1 MALDL
6 SSILLGL
13 ALAGIPLL
21 AVLWQVQR
29 RASTL
34 HAELAMLNE
43 RLNTA
48 QLAQEGLS
56 AQLDA
61 SRDEISDLGQAN
73 AAKQAELAALRRE
86 VELSQ
91 LERDNAR
98 DAAHAWSLERSQKEA
113 ELRRLD
119 AHAAAL
125 AAELRE
131 QQDSHQ
137 QRLSDLQ
144 GSRDEL
150 RAQFAELAGKIFD
163 EREQRFADT
172 SSERLG
178 QLLDPLKE
186 RIQSFE
192 KRVEESYQQEA
203 RERFSLGKEL
213 ERLQQLNLRLSDEA
227 TNLTRA
233 LKGQKTQGNWGELI
247 LERVLEH
254 AGLEKGR
261 EYQTQVSL
269 KGPDGERFQPDV
281 LIMLPGDKQVVVDS
295 KVSLTAYQQY
305 VGADDDVIGQ
315 AALKQHVLSLRN
327 HVKGLAGKD
336 YKRLEGLHSLD
347 FVLLFVPIEAA
358 FSAALQAEPNLF
370 QEAFDRNIVIVS
382 PTTLLA
388 TLRVIDSLWKQ
399 ERQSQN
405 AREIAE
411 RAGWLYDKFVLFIQ
425 DLDEVGNRLQ
435 QLDKAYAAARNKLTE
450 GRGNLVSRSEQLKLL
465 GARASKSLPADLLE
479 RAMPDVDGVA
489 HPAEYARQARSSCRR
504 LRPIAQRS
512 LILKPGSVW
521 HTAAPDFT
529 TATPSD
535 AACGRCYGIRFCLDY
550 SGTCRLSR
558 ALKAAGFTGL
568 GRYSRP
574 AACTSAI
581 ISGRPSALIT
591 TPGTGSPNRARSQRI
606 RSVPTSP
613 PSRW

>member
-1 MALDL
+1 MDL
-6 SSILLGL
+6 TSVLLGL
-13 ALAGIPLL
+13 AGAALPLVALAWQLQRRLSSRQTELSLLEERLATALL
-21 AVLWQVQR
+21 AQDG
-29 RASTL
+29 
-34 HAELAMLNE
+34 LN
-43 RLNTA
+43 
-48 QLAQEGLS
+48 

-61 SRDEISDLGQAN
+61 CRDEISDLGQAN
-73 AAKQAELAALRRE
+73 AVKQADLAAVRRE
-86 VELSQ
+86 VELLQ
-91 LERDNAR
+91 IERDNAR
-98 DAAHAWSLERSQKEA
+98 DAAHAWNLERANKEA

-119 AHAAAL
+119 AQAASL
-125 AAELRE
+125 NAELRE
-131 QQDSHQ
+131 QQESHQ
-137 QRLSDLQ
+137 QRLNDLQ

-163 EREQRFADT
+163 EREQRFAEN
-172 SSERLG
+172 SQHRLG

-192 KRVEESYQQEA
+192 KRVEESYQAEA

-295 KVSLTAYQQY
+295 KVSLTAYQQF
-305 VGADDDVIGQ
+305 VAADDEVIGQ

-435 QLDKAYAAARNKLTE
+435 QLDKAYSAARNKLTE
-450 GRGNLVSRSEQLKLL
+450 GRGNLVSRSEQLRLL

-479 RAMPDVDGVA
+479 RAMTDADGALLELPD
-489 HPAEYARQARSSCRR
+489 
-504 LRPIAQRS
+504 
-512 LILKPGSVW
+512 
-521 HTAAPDFT
+521 
-529 TATPSD
+529 
-535 AACGRCYGIRFCLDY
+535 
-550 SGTCRLSR
+550 
-558 ALKAAGFTGL
+558 
-568 GRYSRP
+568 
-574 AACTSAI
+574 
-581 ISGRPSALIT
+581 
-591 TPGTGSPNRARSQRI
+591 
-606 RSVPTSP
+606 
-613 PSRW
+613 

>member
-1 MALDL
+1 
-6 SSILLGL
+6 
-13 ALAGIPLL
+13 
-21 AVLWQVQR
+21 
-29 RASTL
+29 
-34 HAELAMLNE
+34 MLEE
-43 RLNTA
+43 RLNMA
-48 QLAQEGLS
+48 QLAQEGLN

-73 AAKQAELAALRRE
+73 AAKQAELAALSRE
-86 VELSQ
+86 MELLQ
-91 LERDNAR
+91 VERDNAR
-98 DAAHAWSLERSQKEA
+98 DAAHAWSLERAHKET

-119 AHAAAL
+119 AQSAAQ

-131 QQDSHQ
+131 QQESHQ
-137 QRLSDLQ
+137 QRLNDLQ

-163 EREQRFADT
+163 EREQRFAQT
-172 SSERLG
+172 SNERLG

-192 KRVEESYQQEA
+192 KRVEETYQQEA

-295 KVSLTAYQQY
+295 KVSLTAYQQF
-305 VGADDDVIGQ
+305 VAADDQVIGQ

-465 GARASKSLPADLLE
+465 GARASKSLPPDLLE
-479 RAMPDVDGVA
+479 RAMTDVNGVA
-489 HPAEYARQARSSCRR
+489 HPAE
-504 LRPIAQRS
+504 
-512 LILKPGSVW
+512 
-521 HTAAPDFT
+521 
-529 TATPSD
+529 
-535 AACGRCYGIRFCLDY
+535 
-550 SGTCRLSR
+550 
-558 ALKAAGFTGL
+558 
-568 GRYSRP
+568 
-574 AACTSAI
+574 
-581 ISGRPSALIT
+581 
-591 TPGTGSPNRARSQRI
+591 
-606 RSVPTSP
+606 
-613 PSRW
+613 

>member
-6 SSILLGL
+6 TSLLLGL
-13 ALAGIPLL
+13 AGAAVPLL
-21 AVLWQVQR
+21 ALAWQLQR
-29 RASTL
+29 RASAAQ
-34 HAELAMLNE
+34 AELVLLDE
-43 RLNTA
+43 RLSSA
-48 QLAQEGLS
+48 RLAADGLG

-61 SRDEISDLGQAN
+61 SRDEVSDLSQAN
-73 AAKQAELAALRRE
+73 TVKQAELAALRRE
-86 VELSQ
+86 VELLQ
-91 LERDNAR
+91 IERDNGR
-98 DAAHAWSLERSQKEA
+98 DAAHAWNLERAQKEA

-119 AHAAAL
+119 AQAASL
-125 AAELRE
+125 SAELRE

-137 QRLSDLQ
+137 QRLDDLQ

-150 RAQFAELAGKIFD
+150 RAQFAEMAAKIFD
-163 EREQRFADT
+163 EREARFAEN
-172 SSERLG
+172 SQQRLG

-281 LIMLPGDKQVVVDS
+281 LILLPGDKQVVVDS

-305 VGADDDVIGQ
+305 VGADDEAIGQ

-435 QLDKAYAAARNKLTE
+435 QLDKAYSAARNKLTD
-450 GRGNLVSRSEQLKLL
+450 GRGNLVSRTEQLKLL
-465 GARASKSLPADLLE
+465 GARASKSLPPDLLE
-479 RAMPDVDGVA
+479 RAMTDEDGVA
-489 HPAEYARQARSSCRR
+489 Q
-504 LRPIAQRS
+504 L
-512 LILKPGSVW
+512 
-521 HTAAPDFT
+521 PD
-529 TATPSD
+529 
-535 AACGRCYGIRFCLDY
+535 
-550 SGTCRLSR
+550 
-558 ALKAAGFTGL
+558 
-568 GRYSRP
+568 
-574 AACTSAI
+574 
-581 ISGRPSALIT
+581 
-591 TPGTGSPNRARSQRI
+591 
-606 RSVPTSP
+606 
-613 PSRW
+613 

>member
-1 MALDL
+1 
-6 SSILLGL
+6 
-13 ALAGIPLL
+13 
-21 AVLWQVQR
+21 
-29 RASTL
+29 
-34 HAELAMLNE
+34 MLEE
-43 RLNTA
+43 RLANA
-48 QLAQEGLS
+48 QLAQEGLV

-61 SRDEISDLGQAN
+61 CRDEVSDLGQAN
-73 AAKQAELAALRRE
+73 AAKQATLAAQARE
-86 VELSQ
+86 LELLQ
-91 LERDNAR
+91 IERDNAN
-98 DAAHAWSLERSQKEA
+98 DAAHAWQLERASKEA

-119 AHAAAL
+119 AHSAAL

-137 QRLSDLQ
+137 QRLQDLQ

-150 RAQFAELAGKIFD
+150 RAQFAEMATKIFD
-163 EREQRFADT
+163 EREQRFAQT
-172 SSERLG
+172 SQQHLG

-186 RIQSFE
+186 RIQAFE
-192 KRVEESYQQEA
+192 KRVEDSYQQEA
-203 RERFSLGKEL
+203 RERFSLAKEL

-227 TNLTRA
+227 TNLTQA

-269 KGPDGERFQPDV
+269 KSADGERFQPDV

-305 VGADDDVIGQ
+305 VAAADNEIAQ

-327 HVKGLAGKD
+327 HVKGLSGKD
-336 YKRLEGLHSLD
+336 YNRLEGLHSLD

-370 QEAFDRNIVIVS
+370 QEAFDRQIVIVS

-425 DLDEVGNRLQ
+425 DLDELGSRLQ
-435 QLDKAYAAARNKLTE
+435 QVDKAYAAARNKLCE
-450 GRGNLVSRSEQLKLL
+450 GRGNLISRSEQLKLL

-479 RAMPDVDGVA
+479 RALSDSDGLA
-489 HPAEYARQARSSCRR
+489 AEV
-504 LRPIAQRS
+504 LTG
-512 LILKPGSVW
+512 PGS
-521 HTAAPDFT
+521 
-529 TATPSD
+529 D
-535 AACGRCYGIRFCLDY
+535 AD
-550 SGTCRLSR
+550 
-558 ALKAAGFTGL
+558 
-568 GRYSRP
+568 
-574 AACTSAI
+574 
-581 ISGRPSALIT
+581 
-591 TPGTGSPNRARSQRI
+591 
-606 RSVPTSP
+606 
-613 PSRW
+613 

>member
-1 MALDL
+1 MAVDL
-6 SSILLGL
+6 ISIVLGL
-13 ALAGIPLL
+13 VAAGLPLL
-21 AVLWQVQR
+21 VLAWQIQR
-29 RASTL
+29 RAASAQADRAL
-34 HAELAMLNE
+34 LEE

-48 QLAQEGLS
+48 QLAQEGLN

-61 SRDEISDLGQAN
+61 ARDEISDLGQAN
-73 AAKQAELAALRRE
+73 TLKQAELAALRRE
-86 VELSQ
+86 VELLQ
-91 LERDNAR
+91 IERDNAR
-98 DAAHAWSLERSQKEA
+98 DAAHAWNLERAGKDA

-119 AHAAAL
+119 AQAAAL

-137 QRLSDLQ
+137 QRLTDLQ

-163 EREQRFADT
+163 EREQRFAET
-172 SSERLG
+172 SQQRLG

-192 KRVEESYQQEA
+192 KRVEESYQAEA

-281 LIMLPGDKQVVVDS
+281 LILLPGDKQVVVDS

-305 VGADDDVIGQ
+305 VAADDDGVGQ
-315 AALKQHVLSLRN
+315 IALKQHVLSLRN

-425 DLDEVGNRLQ
+425 DLDEIGGRLQ
-435 QLDKAYAAARNKLTE
+435 QLDKAYASARNKLTE

-479 RAMPDVDGVA
+479 RAMTDEDGQMLEL
-489 HPAEYARQARSSCRR
+489 PE
-504 LRPIAQRS
+504 
-512 LILKPGSVW
+512 
-521 HTAAPDFT
+521 
-529 TATPSD
+529 
-535 AACGRCYGIRFCLDY
+535 
-550 SGTCRLSR
+550 
-558 ALKAAGFTGL
+558 
-568 GRYSRP
+568 
-574 AACTSAI
+574 
-581 ISGRPSALIT
+581 
-591 TPGTGSPNRARSQRI
+591 
-606 RSVPTSP
+606 
-613 PSRW
+613 

>member
-6 SSILLGL
+6 NSILLGL
-13 ALAGIPLL
+13 AVAGVPLL
-21 AVLWQVQR
+21 AFIWQLQR
-29 RASTL
+29 RASAH
-34 HAELAMLNE
+34 HAELALLEE
-43 RLNTA
+43 RLNMA
-48 QLAQEGLS
+48 QLAQEGLN

-73 AAKQAELAALRRE
+73 AAKQAELAALSRE
-86 VELSQ
+86 VELLQ
-91 LERDNAR
+91 VERDNAR
-98 DAAHAWSLERSQKEA
+98 DAAHAWSLERAQKET

-119 AHAAAL
+119 AQSAAQ

-131 QQDSHQ
+131 QQESHQ
-137 QRLSDLQ
+137 QRLNDLQ

-163 EREQRFADT
+163 EREQRFAQT
-172 SSERLG
+172 SNERLG

-192 KRVEESYQQEA
+192 KRVDETYQQEA

-295 KVSLTAYQQY
+295 KVSLTAYQQF
-305 VGADDDVIGQ
+305 VAADDQVIGQ

-465 GARASKSLPADLLE
+465 GARASKSLPPDLLE
-479 RAMPDVDGVA
+479 RAMTDVNGVA
-489 HPAEYARQARSSCRR
+489 HPAE
-504 LRPIAQRS
+504 
-512 LILKPGSVW
+512 
-521 HTAAPDFT
+521 
-529 TATPSD
+529 
-535 AACGRCYGIRFCLDY
+535 
-550 SGTCRLSR
+550 
-558 ALKAAGFTGL
+558 
-568 GRYSRP
+568 
-574 AACTSAI
+574 
-581 ISGRPSALIT
+581 
-591 TPGTGSPNRARSQRI
+591 
-606 RSVPTSP
+606 
-613 PSRW
+613 

>member
-1 MALDL
+1 MAMDL
-6 SSILLGL
+6 TSALLGL
-13 ALAGIPLL
+13 AGAALPLL
-21 AVLWQVQR
+21 VLAWQLQR
-29 RASTL
+29 RASTAQAQAAL
-34 HAELAMLNE
+34 LEERLAMANLAQDGLN
-43 RLNTA
+43 A
-48 QLAQEGLS
+48 QLE
-56 AQLDA
+56 A
-61 SRDEISDLGQAN
+61 SRDEVADLGQAN
-73 AAKQAELAALRRE
+73 AAKQADLAAVRRE
-86 VELSQ
+86 VELLQ
-91 LERDNAR
+91 IERDDAR
-98 DAAHAWSLERSQKEA
+98 DAAHAWNIERAGKDV

-119 AHAAAL
+119 AQAASL
-125 AAELRE
+125 KAELRE
-131 QQDSHQ
+131 QQESHQ
-137 QRLSDLQ
+137 QRLNDLQ

-163 EREQRFADT
+163 EREQRFAET
-172 SSERLG
+172 SQQRLG

-192 KRVEESYQQEA
+192 KRVEESYQAEA
-203 RERFSLGKEL
+203 RERFSLAKEL

-261 EYQTQVSL
+261 EYQTQVNL

-281 LIMLPGDKQVVVDS
+281 IIYLPGDKQVVVDS

-305 VGADDDVIGQ
+305 VAAEDDAIGQ
-315 AALKQHVLSLRN
+315 IAIKQHVLSLRN

-336 YKRLEGLHSLD
+336 YKRLDGLHSLD

-358 FSAALQAEPNLF
+358 FSAALQAEPTLF

-411 RAGWLYDKFVLFIQ
+411 RWLYDKFVLFIQ

-435 QLDKAYAAARNKLTE
+435 QLDKAYSSARNKLTE

-479 RAMPDVDGVA
+479 RAMTDVDGLVEL
-489 HPAEYARQARSSCRR
+489 PE
-504 LRPIAQRS
+504 
-512 LILKPGSVW
+512 
-521 HTAAPDFT
+521 
-529 TATPSD
+529 
-535 AACGRCYGIRFCLDY
+535 
-550 SGTCRLSR
+550 
-558 ALKAAGFTGL
+558 
-568 GRYSRP
+568 
-574 AACTSAI
+574 
-581 ISGRPSALIT
+581 
-591 TPGTGSPNRARSQRI
+591 
-606 RSVPTSP
+606 
-613 PSRW
+613 

>member
-1 MALDL
+1 MAMDL
-6 SSILLGL
+6 TSVLLGL
-13 ALAGIPLL
+13 AGAGLPLL
-21 AVLWQVQR
+21 FLAWQLQR
-29 RASTL
+29 CLSLAQADRAL
-34 HAELAMLNE
+34 LEE
-43 RLNTA
+43 RLGTA
-48 QLAQEGLS
+48 QLAQDGLS

-61 SRDEISDLGQAN
+61 CRDEISDLGQAN
-73 AAKQAELAALRRE
+73 ASKQAELAAVRRE
-86 VELSQ
+86 VELLQ
-91 LERDNAR
+91 IERDNAR
-98 DAAHAWSLERSQKEA
+98 DAAHAWNLERNSKET

-119 AHAAAL
+119 AQAASL
-125 AAELRE
+125 NAELRE

-137 QRLSDLQ
+137 QRLNDLQ

-163 EREQRFADT
+163 EREQRFAET
-172 SSERLG
+172 SQQRLG

-192 KRVEESYQQEA
+192 KRVEESYQAEA

-261 EYQTQVSL
+261 EYQTQVNL

-281 LIMLPGDKQVVVDS
+281 LIYLPGDRQVVVDS

-305 VGADDDVIGQ
+305 VAAEDAALGQ
-315 AALKQHVLSLRN
+315 AALKQHVQSLRN
-327 HVKGLAGKD
+327 HVKGLSDKD

-370 QEAFDRNIVIVS
+370 QEAFDRHIVIVS

-435 QLDKAYAAARNKLTE
+435 QLDKAYSAARNKLTE

-479 RAMPDVDGVA
+479 RAMTDVDGL
-489 HPAEYARQARSSCRR
+489 AE
-504 LRPIAQRS
+504 LPE
-512 LILKPGSVW
+512 
-521 HTAAPDFT
+521 
-529 TATPSD
+529 
-535 AACGRCYGIRFCLDY
+535 
-550 SGTCRLSR
+550 
-558 ALKAAGFTGL
+558 
-568 GRYSRP
+568 
-574 AACTSAI
+574 
-581 ISGRPSALIT
+581 
-591 TPGTGSPNRARSQRI
+591 
-606 RSVPTSP
+606 
-613 PSRW
+613 

>member
-1 MALDL
+1 MAMDL
-6 SSILLGL
+6 TSLLLGL
-13 ALAGIPLL
+13 AGAGLPLL
-21 AVLWQVQR
+21 VLAWQIQR
-29 RASTL
+29 RASSSQ
-34 HAELAMLNE
+34 AEVALLEERLAM
-43 RLNTA
+43 A
-48 QLAQEGLS
+48 QLAQDGLN

-61 SRDEISDLGQAN
+61 CRDEVADLSQAN
-73 AAKQAELAALRRE
+73 AARQADLAAARRE
-86 VELSQ
+86 VELLQ
-91 LERDNAR
+91 IERDDAR
-98 DAAHAWSLERSQKEA
+98 DAAHAWNIERSGKEA

-119 AHAAAL
+119 TQAASL
-125 AAELRE
+125 KAELRE
-131 QQDSHQ
+131 QQESHQ

-150 RAQFAELAGKIFD
+150 RAQFAELAGRIFD
-163 EREQRFADT
+163 EREQRFAET
-172 SSERLG
+172 SQQQLG

-192 KRVEESYQQEA
+192 KRVEESYQAEA
-203 RERFSLGKEL
+203 RERFSLAKEL

-261 EYQTQVSL
+261 EYQTQVNL
-269 KGPDGERFQPDV
+269 KGPNGERFQPDV
-281 LIMLPGDKQVVVDS
+281 IIYLPGDKQVVVDS

-305 VGADDDVIGQ
+305 VAAEDDTIGQ
-315 AALKQHVLSLRN
+315 IAIKQHVLSLRN

-336 YKRLEGLHSLD
+336 YKRLDGLHSLD

-358 FSAALQAEPNLF
+358 FSAALQAEPTLF

-435 QLDKAYAAARNKLTE
+435 QLDKAYSSARNKLTE

-479 RAMPDVDGVA
+479 RAMTDVDGLVEL
-489 HPAEYARQARSSCRR
+489 PE
-504 LRPIAQRS
+504 
-512 LILKPGSVW
+512 
-521 HTAAPDFT
+521 
-529 TATPSD
+529 
-535 AACGRCYGIRFCLDY
+535 
-550 SGTCRLSR
+550 
-558 ALKAAGFTGL
+558 
-568 GRYSRP
+568 
-574 AACTSAI
+574 
-581 ISGRPSALIT
+581 
-591 TPGTGSPNRARSQRI
+591 
-606 RSVPTSP
+606 
-613 PSRW
+613 

>member
-56 AQLDA
+56 AQLEA

-479 RAMPDVDGVA
+479 RAMTDVDGL
-489 HPAEYARQARSSCRR
+489 AE
-504 LRPIAQRS
+504 LPE
-512 LILKPGSVW
+512 
-521 HTAAPDFT
+521 
-529 TATPSD
+529 
-535 AACGRCYGIRFCLDY
+535 
-550 SGTCRLSR
+550 
-558 ALKAAGFTGL
+558 
-568 GRYSRP
+568 
-574 AACTSAI
+574 
-581 ISGRPSALIT
+581 
-591 TPGTGSPNRARSQRI
+591 
-606 RSVPTSP
+606 
-613 PSRW
+613 

>member
-1 MALDL
+1 MAVDL
-6 SSILLGL
+6 TGILLGL
-13 ALAGIPLL
+13 AGAALPLL
-21 AVLWQVQR
+21 AFIWQQQR
-29 RASTL
+29 RLGAAQAAAAL
-34 HAELAMLNE
+34 LEE
-43 RLNTA
+43 RLGTA
-48 QLAQEGLS
+48 QLAQDGLS

-61 SRDEISDLGQAN
+61 CRDEISDLGQAN
-73 AAKQAELAALRRE
+73 AAKQADLAALRRE
-86 VELSQ
+86 VELLQ
-91 LERDNAR
+91 IERDNAR
-98 DAAHAWSLERSQKEA
+98 DAAHAWSIERAGKEA

-119 AHAAAL
+119 AQAAAL
-125 AAELRE
+125 SAELRE

-150 RAQFAELAGKIFD
+150 RAQFAELAAKIFD
-163 EREQRFADT
+163 EREQRFAEN
-172 SSERLG
+172 SQQRLG

-203 RERFSLGKEL
+203 RERFSLSKEL
-213 ERLQQLNLRLSDEA
+213 ERLQQLNQRLSDEA

-305 VGADDDVIGQ
+305 VAAEDEAIGQ

-450 GRGNLVSRSEQLKLL
+450 GRGNLISRSEQLKLL

-479 RAMPDVDGVA
+479 RAMTDADGLLEL
-489 HPAEYARQARSSCRR
+489 PE
-504 LRPIAQRS
+504 
-512 LILKPGSVW
+512 
-521 HTAAPDFT
+521 
-529 TATPSD
+529 
-535 AACGRCYGIRFCLDY
+535 
-550 SGTCRLSR
+550 
-558 ALKAAGFTGL
+558 
-568 GRYSRP
+568 
-574 AACTSAI
+574 
-581 ISGRPSALIT
+581 
-591 TPGTGSPNRARSQRI
+591 
-606 RSVPTSP
+606 
-613 PSRW
+613 

>member
-1 MALDL
+1 MPLELTSLLLGVLAAAVPCLVLAWQLQRRSTARQAQMALLD
-6 SSILLGL
+6 
-13 ALAGIPLL
+13 
-21 AVLWQVQR
+21 
-29 RASTL
+29 
-34 HAELAMLNE
+34 E
-43 RLNTA
+43 RLATA
-48 QLAQEGLS
+48 QLAQDGLN
-56 AQLDA
+56 AQLEA
-61 SRDEISDLGQAN
+61 GRDEISDLGQAN
-73 AAKQAELAALRRE
+73 SAKQALLAAQGRE
-86 VELSQ
+86 LELLQ
-91 LERDNAR
+91 VERDNAR
-98 DAAHAWSLERSQKEA
+98 DAAHAWGLERNARET
-113 ELRRLD
+113 ELRRLEARCAGLD
-119 AHAAAL
+119 
-125 AAELRE
+125 AELRE
-131 QQDSHQ
+131 QQDNHQ
-137 QRLSDLQ
+137 QRLDDLQ
-144 GSRDEL
+144 GSRDAL

-163 EREQRFADT
+163 EREQRFAEN
-172 SSERLG
+172 SHQRLG

-192 KRVEESYQQEA
+192 KRVEESYQAEA
-203 RERFSLGKEL
+203 RERFSLAKEL
-213 ERLQQLNLRLSDEA
+213 ERLQQLNQRLGDEA

-305 VGADDDVIGQ
+305 VSSDDSVIAQ

-327 HVKGLAGKD
+327 HVKGLSGKD
-336 YKRLEGLHSLD
+336 YNRLEGLHSLD

-370 QEAFDRNIVIVS
+370 QEAFDRQIVIVS

-435 QLDKAYAAARNKLTE
+435 QLDKAYSAARNKLTE

-465 GARASKSLPADLLE
+465 GARASKSLPTELLE
-479 RAMPDVDGVA
+479 RAM
-489 HPAEYARQARSSCRR
+489 
-504 LRPIAQRS
+504 
-512 LILKPGSVW
+512 
-521 HTAAPDFT
+521 
-529 TATPSD
+529 SD
-535 AACGRCYGIRFCLDY
+535 ADGPL
-550 SGTCRLSR
+550 SGDSN
-558 ALKAAGFTGL
+558 AD
-568 GRYSRP
+568 
-574 AACTSAI
+574 
-581 ISGRPSALIT
+581 
-591 TPGTGSPNRARSQRI
+591 
-606 RSVPTSP
+606 
-613 PSRW
+613 

>member
-6 SSILLGL
+6 NSILLGL
-13 ALAGIPLL
+13 AVAGVPLL
-21 AVLWQVQR
+21 AFIWQLQR
-29 RASTL
+29 RASAH
-34 HAELAMLNE
+34 HAELALLEE
-43 RLNTA
+43 RLNMA
-48 QLAQEGLS
+48 QLAQEGLN

-73 AAKQAELAALRRE
+73 AAKQAELAALSRE
-86 VELSQ
+86 VELLQ
-91 LERDNAR
+91 VERDNAR
-98 DAAHAWSLERSQKEA
+98 DAAHAWSLERAQKET

-119 AHAAAL
+119 AQSAAQ

-131 QQDSHQ
+131 QQESHQ
-137 QRLSDLQ
+137 QRLNDLQ

-163 EREQRFADT
+163 EREQRFAQT
-172 SSERLG
+172 SNERLG

-192 KRVEESYQQEA
+192 KRVEETYQQEA

-295 KVSLTAYQQY
+295 KVSLTAYQQF
-305 VGADDDVIGQ
+305 VAADDQVIGQ

-358 FSAALQAEPNLF
+358 FSAALQTEPNLF

-465 GARASKSLPADLLE
+465 GARASKSLPPDLLE
-479 RAMPDVDGVA
+479 RAMTDVNGVA
-489 HPAEYARQARSSCRR
+489 HPAE
-504 LRPIAQRS
+504 
-512 LILKPGSVW
+512 
-521 HTAAPDFT
+521 
-529 TATPSD
+529 
-535 AACGRCYGIRFCLDY
+535 
-550 SGTCRLSR
+550 
-558 ALKAAGFTGL
+558 
-568 GRYSRP
+568 
-574 AACTSAI
+574 
-581 ISGRPSALIT
+581 
-591 TPGTGSPNRARSQRI
+591 
-606 RSVPTSP
+606 
-613 PSRW
+613 

>member
-6 SSILLGL
+6 NSILLGL
-13 ALAGIPLL
+13 AVAGVPLL
-21 AVLWQVQR
+21 AFIWQLQR
-29 RASTL
+29 RASAH
-34 HAELAMLNE
+34 HAELALLEE
-43 RLNTA
+43 RLNMA
-48 QLAQEGLS
+48 QLAQEGLN

-73 AAKQAELAALRRE
+73 AAKQAELAALSRE
-86 VELSQ
+86 VELLQ
-91 LERDNAR
+91 VERDNAR
-98 DAAHAWSLERSQKEA
+98 DAAHAWSLERAQKET

-119 AHAAAL
+119 AQSAAQ

-131 QQDSHQ
+131 QQESHQ
-137 QRLSDLQ
+137 QRLNDLQ

-163 EREQRFADT
+163 EREQRFAQT
-172 SSERLG
+172 SNERLG

-192 KRVEESYQQEA
+192 KRVEETYQQEA

-295 KVSLTAYQQY
+295 KVSLTAYQQF
-305 VGADDDVIGQ
+305 VAADDQVIGQ

-465 GARASKSLPADLLE
+465 GARASKSLPPDLLE
-479 RAMPDVDGVA
+479 RAMTDVNGVNGVA
-489 HPAEYARQARSSCRR
+489 QPAE
-504 LRPIAQRS
+504 
-512 LILKPGSVW
+512 
-521 HTAAPDFT
+521 
-529 TATPSD
+529 
-535 AACGRCYGIRFCLDY
+535 
-550 SGTCRLSR
+550 
-558 ALKAAGFTGL
+558 
-568 GRYSRP
+568 
-574 AACTSAI
+574 
-581 ISGRPSALIT
+581 
-591 TPGTGSPNRARSQRI
+591 
-606 RSVPTSP
+606 
-613 PSRW
+613 